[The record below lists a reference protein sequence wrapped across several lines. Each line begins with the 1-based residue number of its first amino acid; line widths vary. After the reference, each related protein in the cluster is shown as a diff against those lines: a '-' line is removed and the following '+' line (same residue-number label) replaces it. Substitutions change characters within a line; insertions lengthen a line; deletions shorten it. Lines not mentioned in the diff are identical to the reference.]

1 MHGILR
7 KTIVAAGA
15 SLALASFGGL
25 STQASAISGH
35 WSISDALSS
44 KTCSAQLGSEPAA
57 SGHGNVFET
66 TNCQGLY
73 APISKATA
81 WQWSYEDGLS
91 LLDANGQVVIQF
103 DIDELD
109 GLTSVGPSSLFLIMQ
124 PVRHDSSAPDLS
136 RLIEKAVVVTAQR

>member
-7 KTIVAAGA
+7 KTVVAAGA
-15 SLALASFGGL
+15 TLALASFGVL
-25 STQASAISGH
+25 SGQASVISGH
-35 WSISDALSS
+35 WSISDVLSS

-57 SGHGNVFET
+57 SGYGNSFET
-66 TNCQGLY
+66 KNCQGLY

-81 WQWSYEDGLS
+81 WQWSFDDGLS
-91 LLDANGQVVIQF
+91 LLDADGKVVLQF

-124 PVRHDSSAPDLS
+124 PVNQDSNASDLS
-136 RLIEKAVVVTAQR
+136 DLIEKAIVVTAQR

>member
-1 MHGILR
+1 MRGILR
-7 KTIVAAGA
+7 KTVVMAGA
-15 SLALASFGGL
+15 TLAFAGL
-25 STQASAISGH
+25 GVLSSQASVISGH

-44 KTCSAQLGSEPAA
+44 KTCSAQLETEPAA
-57 SGHGNVFET
+57 SGYGNTFKT

-81 WQWSYEDGLS
+81 WQWSYEEGLS
-91 LLDANGQVVIQF
+91 LLDADGQVVLQF

-124 PVRHDSSAPDLS
+124 PVYHDSKVSDLS
-136 RLIEKAVVVTAQR
+136 ELIEKAIVVTAQR